1 MNLGGKTTNPGE
13 LRTSIALQSRTVA
26 SGDGGFKVAGWST
39 QATVWAKWSHAHGAE
54 VWTAQA
60 VQAEAPATVLI
71 RYYAGLDTTWAV
83 LKGSDRYEIVS
94 VDDIFE
100 RHEYMELKVKRMG
113 AG

>member
-13 LRTSIALQSRTVA
+13 LRTAVALQSRTVS
-26 SGDGGFKVAGWST
+26 SGTGGFQTPTWST
-39 QATVWAKWSHAHGAE
+39 IATVWSKWTNAHGPE
-54 VWTAQA
+54 VWAAQS

-71 RYYAGLDTTWAV
+71 RYYAGLDPTWAV

-100 RHEYMELKVKRMG
+100 RHEYMELKVRKMR